1 MKNKKRNIIIW
12 LMTWAVLFLVV
23 AYSPIG
29 RPDLYVGNSYYI
41 SSSNQG
47 GVNFKNGIVNAPKG
61 ASLAS
66 AQDEDIETP
75 TYTPDEGSSSSY
87 TGDASEYTPQN
98 AVNGT
103 SVETNSTK
111 GITPAHGA
119 GGTLAYSSSSR
130 GSQAQGTS
138 TAQND
143 VSSLSSNLTLTS
155 NTNSLQAAPA
165 ASSNGGHHP
174 GGHNPKN
181 PPIPVGDGVWLL
193 LVMVGIYSFWRKQ
206 QATKANTTV
215 HR

>member
-1 MKNKKRNIIIW
+1 MKNKRRNIIIW

-47 GVNFKNGIVNAPKG
+47 GVNFKNGIANAPKG
-61 ASLAS
+61 TTFAST
-66 AQDEDIETP
+66 QDNEVETP
-75 TYTPDEGSSSSY
+75 TYTPDESSSNSY
-87 TGDASEYTPQN
+87 AEDASEYTPQN
-98 AVNGT
+98 TANGT
-103 SVETNSTK
+103 YVETNSTK
-111 GITPAHGA
+111 GIATNGT
-119 GGTLAYSSSSR
+119 GSTLAYSSSTRSN
-130 GSQAQGTS
+130 QAQGTS

-143 VSSLSSNLTLTS
+143 VSSLNSDLTLTS

-181 PPIPVGDGVWLL
+181 PPIPVGDGVWVLL
-193 LVMVGIYSFWRKQ
+193 LMAGAYFIYKNRHAKI
-206 QATKANTTV
+206 TT
-215 HR
+215 